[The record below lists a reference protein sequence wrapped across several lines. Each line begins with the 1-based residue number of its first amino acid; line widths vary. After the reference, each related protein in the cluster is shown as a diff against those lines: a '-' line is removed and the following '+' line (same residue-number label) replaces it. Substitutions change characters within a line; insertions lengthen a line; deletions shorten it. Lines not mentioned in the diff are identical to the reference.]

1 MKIYGI
7 PILPLLNHPSAII
20 TYYFFKEL
28 LMATIGMGDIKKGAR
43 LEITGNP
50 FRVTEF
56 QHVKPGKGAAFVRMK
71 IKNLQTGKVID
82 KTVHAGDKF
91 DVPELEEKTMQYL
104 YDDGEM
110 LQFMDT
116 TTYDQIGLTHEQ
128 VGKETF
134 DFMIDGME
142 ADILFHNGKAISVE
156 IPQTITLTVVETP
169 PNFKGDSQGGKKP
182 ATLDSGAVVQVPFF
196 ILEGQKIVVDTIEG
210 KYLEKAK

>member
-1 MKIYGI
+1 
-7 PILPLLNHPSAII
+7 
-20 TYYFFKEL
+20 
-28 LMATIGMGDIKKGAR
+28 MATISMGDLKKGVR
-43 LEITGNP
+43 LEIDGIP
-50 FRVTEF
+50 YKVIEY
-56 QHVKPGKGAAFVRMK
+56 QHVKPGKGAAFVRIK
-71 IKNLQTGKVID
+71 IKSLSTGKVIE

-91 DVPELEEKTMQYL
+91 ETPNLEHKTMQYL
-104 YDDGEM
+104 YDDGDM

-116 TTYDQIGLTHEQ
+116 TTFDQIGLTHEQ

-156 IPQTITLTVVETP
+156 IPQTAVYTVVETP

-182 ATLDSGAVVQVPFF
+182 AKLESGAVVQVPFF
-196 ILEGQKIVVDTIEG
+196 VLEGDKIKVDTTEG

>member
-1 MKIYGI
+1 
-7 PILPLLNHPSAII
+7 
-20 TYYFFKEL
+20 
-28 LMATIGMGDIKKGAR
+28 MATIGMSDIKKGVR
-43 LEITGNP
+43 LEIDKNP
-50 FRVTEF
+50 YRVTEF
-56 QHVKPGKGAAFVRMK
+56 QHVKPGKGAAFVRIK
-71 IKNLQTGKVID
+71 IKNLSTGKVIE

-91 DVPELEEKTMQYL
+91 EVPELEQNTMQYL

-116 TTYDQIGLTHEQ
+116 TTYDQIGLTKEQ
-128 VGKETF
+128 VGKDTF

-156 IPQTITLTVVETP
+156 IPQTVVLKVVETP

-182 ATLDSGAVVQVPFF
+182 ATLESGAVVQVPFH
-196 ILEGQKIVVDTIEG
+196 ILEGEMIKVDTVEC